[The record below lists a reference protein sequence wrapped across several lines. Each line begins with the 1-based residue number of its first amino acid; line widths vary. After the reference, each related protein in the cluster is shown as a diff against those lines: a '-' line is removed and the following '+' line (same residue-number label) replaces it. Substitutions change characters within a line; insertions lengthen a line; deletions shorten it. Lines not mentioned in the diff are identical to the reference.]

1 MSELLRD
8 QIHMRQQ
15 VLMKSAI
22 YNDLKMRGDK
32 QNSLQFIVQTKRR
45 KSFKRSD
52 KFRIDHQ
59 FVLQV
64 GNIDRQR
71 FLFVAKN
78 GRRYE
83 MSSP

>member
-8 QIHMRQQ
+8 QIYMRQQ

-52 KFRIDHQ
+52 KFTIDHQ
-59 FVLQV
+59 FILY
-64 GNIDRQR
+64 IDRQR
-71 FLFVAKN
+71 FLLVAKN
-78 GRRYE
+78 GRRFK
-83 MSSP
+83 MSP